1 MTPSAA
7 RPGDRERAE
16 RILQFI
22 APDAAQSWGRVIPG
36 VPHSKGRP
44 RFDTDGRAYTAK
56 EDKKAERTTAQHVRR
71 WFRLPLTGNVAVGCV
86 FFRPNMQQIDTDN
99 LLKHLCDAGNRIVWI
114 DDSQITAKYGEIQ
127 LDAGHPRTIL
137 VVAPHVSTMLRGT
150 DNVRPCTGCGLPF
163 QPSRKTQKFH
173 SVECFREH
181 RARAAVS

>member
-1 MTPSAA
+1 MSAA

-16 RILQFI
+16 RILQFL

-44 RFDTDGRAYTAK
+44 RFDTDGHAYTAK
-56 EDKKAERTTAQHVRR
+56 EDRDAEKATALHLRR
-71 WFRLPLTGNVAVGCV
+71 WFRLPLTGNVALGCV
-86 FFRPNMQQIDTDN
+86 FFRHNMQSIDTDN
-99 LLKHLCDAGNRIVWI
+99 LIKHVCDAGNRIVWV

-127 LDAGHPRTIL
+127 LDAEHPRTIL
-137 VVAPHVSTMLRGT
+137 VMAPHVSTMLRGT

-173 SVECFREH
+173 NVECFREH